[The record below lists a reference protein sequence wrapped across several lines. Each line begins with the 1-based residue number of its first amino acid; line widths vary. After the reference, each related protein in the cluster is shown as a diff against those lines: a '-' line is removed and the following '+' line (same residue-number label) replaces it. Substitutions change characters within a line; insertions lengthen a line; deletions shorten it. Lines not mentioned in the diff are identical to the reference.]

1 MIRIKN
7 LFLRYTREFYA
18 LYDININIASG
29 ESIAFVGEDESGK
42 TSLLRVLAKLE
53 KMTKGEVYIKD
64 IPIEKLNYKTD
75 INAGYVPAT
84 PVFLE
89 KKSVYENF
97 KYILKGWEYSD
108 KEIESKINNTIIEY
122 SLEKIKDTKLK
133 DLTLEEKYVL
143 SLIRLT
149 LRGNLELLM
158 IDNIFDKLSEPTKE
172 VVFSLIKQLKTKNTT
187 LIVATTK
194 EEVANV
200 LCKRK
205 IYFKYGSIVD
215 KLEENKKEEIKK
227 EIILEE
233 LKKKM
238 K

>member
-1 MIRIKN
+1 MIKIKN

-18 LYDININIASG
+18 LYDINIDISAG
-29 ESIAFVGEDESGK
+29 ESIALVGEDESGK
-42 TSLLRVLAKLE
+42 TSLLRILAKLE
-53 KMTKGEVYIKD
+53 KLTKGEIYIKD

-75 INAGYVPAT
+75 INAGYIPAT

-97 KYILKGWEYSD
+97 RYILKNWGYSE
-108 KEIESKINNTIIEY
+108 KEIEKKINNTIIEY

-149 LRGNLELLM
+149 LRGNFELLM

-172 VVFSLIKQLKTKNTT
+172 VIFNLIKELNTKKTT
-187 LIVATTK
+187 LIVAATK
-194 EEVANV
+194 EEIANS

-205 IYFKYGSIVD
+205 IYFKDGSIVENLQEKPEKIKINSQD
-215 KLEENKKEEIKK
+215 KK
-227 EIILEE
+227 
-233 LKKKM
+233 
-238 K
+238 